1 MEELGK
7 DAGKCLVQHI
17 KKWADPWYNHGG
29 EIKQSNIRPQYDYF
43 YITTQF
49 SIDDLDIHNDDKEA
63 LKRRFKQIEFIKP
76 FN

>member
-29 EIKQSNIRPQYDYF
+29 QIKQSNIRPMYDFF
-43 YITTQF
+43 YIT
-49 SIDDLDIHNDDKEA
+49 S
-63 LKRRFKQIEFIKP
+63 
-76 FN
+76 

>member
-29 EIKQSNIRPQYDYF
+29 EIKGSSLHLSHDIF
-43 YITTQF
+43 IVTTQF
-49 SIDDLDIHNDDKEA
+49 KIQDLGLEKVDEEA
-63 LKRRFKQIEFIKP
+63 LLRRFE
-76 FN
+76 